1 MRDEFGQGSRQGGL
15 PKQNDPGKTFLL
27 DGSHPTFGKCIQI
40 RAARGQ
46 FHDVDSLR
54 GQHLIKGGAE
64 FGVAVVQQITTGAQ
78 GASGLVNRIA
88 SHLSDPGLGGVTGDA
103 RDSDAAALQVEEEQH
118 VIGNEAA
125 PG

>member
-46 FHDVDSLR
+46 FHDVDPLR
-54 GQHLIKGGAE
+54 GQHLIKGSAE
-64 FGVAVVQQITTGAQ
+64 FGVAIVQQIATGAQ
-78 GASGLVNRIA
+78 GASGFVDRVA
-88 SHLSDPGLGGVTGDA
+88 SHLSDPGFGGVPC
-103 RDSDAAALQVEEEQH
+103 DSAESDSSTPQV
-118 VIGNEAA
+118 
-125 PG
+125 